1 MRDAADFLIIGSGVA
16 GLRAAASLAA
26 HGSVL
31 VLTKADE
38 PGESNTGYAQGGIA
52 AALGDDDSPDLHLR
66 DTEAAGDGLC
76 RHEAVRVL
84 VDEGPAYVRELAA
97 WGARFDRAEDGR
109 FALGREGAHSV
120 RRVLHAR
127 DATGREIS
135 RVLWEHVSALPSVR
149 VVDDARAVGLTMAGG
164 ACVGARYVRA
174 GADVEVRAAATLLAT
189 GGAGR
194 VYRETTNPPVAT
206 GDGIALAWQA
216 GAAVADLEFVQ
227 FHPTVMAVPGT
238 PRFLLSE
245 ALRGDGAH
253 LLNVHGERFMTRYE
267 AAGELA
273 SRDLVAR
280 AIVTEQVRTGAPITL
295 SMAHLDHAWVRH
307 RFPTI
312 AAACAERGLDVAT
325 DPVPVSPAA
334 HYMMGGVATD
344 IFTRTSVPGLHAAG
358 EVACTGVHGA
368 NRLASNSLL
377 EGLVFGGRAAEA
389 MCQPGR
395 AGDIERPRPR
405 GPIPAAAGATVIP
418 AADAVRELMWRD
430 VGLVR
435 EADGLR
441 RAVVTLDGWRR
452 ASQAAGQ
459 PDAAAAGA
467 LTTVA
472 WLVARAALDRA
483 ESRGGHARADHP
495 SRDDLHWMVHIA
507 ESIHDQDS

>member
-1 MRDAADFLIIGSGVA
+1 MAGYFLIIGRGVG
-16 GLRAAASLAA
+16 GLRAAAALAA

-52 AALGDDDSPDLHLR
+52 AAVGDDDSPDLHLR
-66 DTEAAGDGLC
+66 DTELAGDGLC

-84 VDEGPAYVRELAA
+84 VDDGPAYVRELAA
-97 WGARFDRAEDGR
+97 WGARFDRDEQGR

-135 RVLWEHVSALPSVR
+135 RLLWEHVSALPAVR
-149 VVDDARAVGLTMAGG
+149 VADDARAVGLVVEQGR
-164 ACVGARYVRA
+164 CVGARYVR
-174 GADVEVRAAATLLAT
+174 GGDVVDVRAAATLLAT

-194 VYRETTNPPVAT
+194 VFRETTNPPVAT

-216 GAAVADLEFVQ
+216 GADVSDLEFVQ

-238 PRFLLSE
+238 ARFLLSE

-253 LLNVHGERFMTRYE
+253 LLNGHGERFMTRYE
-267 AAGELA
+267 PAGELA

-280 AIVTEQVRTGAPITL
+280 AIVREEVRTGAPVTL
-295 SMAHLDHAWVRH
+295 SMAHLDHDWVRR

-312 AAACAERGLDVAT
+312 AAACAERGLDLAT

-334 HYMMGGVATD
+334 HYIMGGVATD
-344 IFTRTSVPGLHAAG
+344 VFTRTTVPGLFAAG

-377 EGLVFGGRAAEA
+377 EGLVFGGRAAAA
-389 MCQPGR
+389 MCEPPR
-395 AGDIERPRPR
+395 AGTVERPRPR
-405 GPIPAAAGATVIP
+405 GAMPAAPAATTVP
-418 AADAVRELMWRD
+418 SADAVRELMWRD

-435 EADGLR
+435 DDRGLR

-452 ASQAAGQ
+452 AAQPAGQ
-459 PDAAAAGA
+459 ADLSAAGA
-467 LTTVA
+467 LSMVA
-472 WLVARAALDRA
+472 WLIARAALDRQ
-483 ESRGGHARADHP
+483 ESRGGHARADFP
-495 SRDDLHWMVHIA
+495 ARDDLHWKVHIA
-507 ESIHDQDS
+507 ESIHDQER

>member
-1 MRDAADFLIIGSGVA
+1 MPSSADFLIIGSGVA

-52 AALGDDDSPDLHLR
+52 AAVGDDDSPDLHLR

-76 RHEAVRVL
+76 RHDAVRVL
-84 VDEGPAYVRELAA
+84 VEDGPGYVQELAS
-97 WGARFDRAEDGR
+97 WGARFDRDDDGR

-120 RRVLHAR
+120 RRVLHAH

-135 RVLWEHVSALPSVR
+135 RVLWQHVSALGAVQ
-149 VVDDARAVGLTMAGG
+149 VVDDARAVSLRVEHGI
-164 ACVGARYVRA
+164 CVGAQYVR
-174 GADVEVRAAATLLAT
+174 GASIVDVSASATLLAT

-194 VYRETTNPPVAT
+194 VFRETTNPPVAT

-238 PRFLLSE
+238 ARFLLSE
-245 ALRGDGAH
+245 ALRGDGAR

-280 AIVTEQVRTGAPITL
+280 AIVREEVRTGAPVAL
-295 SMAHLDHAWVRH
+295 SLRHLDADWVRR

-312 AAACAERGLDVAT
+312 AAACAERGLDLAT
-325 DPVPVSPAA
+325 DAVPVSPAA
-334 HYMMGGVATD
+334 HYIMGGVATD
-344 IFTRTSVPGLHAAG
+344 IFTRTTVPGLYAAG
-358 EVACTGVHGA
+358 EAACTGVHGA

-377 EGLVFGGRAAEA
+377 EGLVFGARAAAA
-389 MCQPGR
+389 MCETPR
-395 AGDIERPRPR
+395 AGDVDRPRPR
-405 GPIPAAAGATVIP
+405 GQMPAATATQVP
-418 AADAVRELMWRD
+418 TAEAVRDLMWRH

-435 EADGLR
+435 DAAGLTE
-441 RAVVTLDGWRR
+441 AVVTLDGWRR
-452 ASQAAGQ
+452 AAQPAGKA
-459 PDAAAAGA
+459 DVSALGA
-467 LTTVA
+467 LTTAA
-472 WLVARAALDRA
+472 WLIARAALDRC
-483 ESRGGHARADHP
+483 ESRGGHARSDFP
-495 SRDDLHWMVHIA
+495 VRDDLHWLVHIA
-507 ESIHDQDS
+507 ESAHDQER

>member
-16 GLRAAASLAA
+16 GLRAAAALAA

-31 VLTKADE
+31 VLTKAAE

-52 AALGDDDSPDLHLR
+52 AAVGDDDSPDLHRR

-76 RHEAVRVL
+76 QSDAVRVL
-84 VDEGPAYVRELAA
+84 AEDGPAYVRELAA
-97 WGARFDRAEDGR
+97 WGARFDRDDQGR

-135 RVLWEHVSALPSVR
+135 RVLWERVSALPSVR
-149 VVDDARAVGLTMAGG
+149 VVGDARAMSLTVEGG
-164 ACVGARYVRA
+164 MCVGARYERGGCMVDARA
-174 GADVEVRAAATLLAT
+174 NATLLAT

-194 VYRETTNPPVAT
+194 VFRETTNPPVAT
-206 GDGIALAWQA
+206 GDGVALAWLA
-216 GAAVADLEFVQ
+216 GAAVSDLEFVQ

-238 PRFLLSE
+238 ARFLLSE
-245 ALRGDGAH
+245 ALRGEGAH
-253 LLNVHGERFMTRYE
+253 LLNVHGQRFMTRYE
-267 AAGELA
+267 PAGELA

-280 AIVTEQVRTGAPITL
+280 AIVREEVRTAGPVSL
-295 SMAHLDHAWVRH
+295 SLAHLDAAWVRR

-312 AAACAERGLDVAT
+312 TAACAERGLDLAT

-334 HYMMGGVATD
+334 HYIMGGVATD
-344 IFTRTSVPGLHAAG
+344 IHTRTSVPGLYAAG

-377 EGLVFGGRAAEA
+377 EGLVFGGRAAAA
-389 MCQPGR
+389 MCGP
-395 AGDIERPRPR
+395 AGAAAIARPRPR
-405 GPIPAAAGATVIP
+405 GPMPACGGASTLP
-418 AADAVRELMWRD
+418 DPDDVRELMWRE

-435 EADGLR
+435 SEAGLR
-441 RAVVTLDGWRR
+441 RAVVTLDGWR
-452 ASQAAGQ
+452 QAAQ
-459 PDAAAAGA
+459 PVGPPDLTPAGA

-472 WLVARAALDRA
+472 WLIARAALDRQ
-483 ESRGGHARADHP
+483 ESRGGHARADFP
-495 SRDDLHWMVHIA
+495 DRDDLHWMVHIV
-507 ESIHDQDS
+507 ESVHDQER